1 MSNGTDVINTLTVR
15 ALIRAVCV
23 FVVGFED
30 ECIMDSVLRPPQC
43 VCTYIRMD
51 PVPQSSGGLWHW
63 RSSTIVS
70 VTQIWIHTQLLR
82 SLVMLG
88 FKKNVFE
95 SLILIKATLDLN
107 ILNIFSY
114 LIYSCDGKAEFS
126 ASLLQ
131 FSVSHDLS
139 EIILICWFGAQV
151 TFLIISIYM
160 FMRSFSR
167 FFAE

>member
-51 PVPQSSGGLWHW
+51 PVPQSSGGLRHW

-70 VTQIWIHTQLLR
+70 VTQI
-82 SLVMLG
+82 
-88 FKKNVFE
+88 
-95 SLILIKATLDLN
+95 
-107 ILNIFSY
+107 
-114 LIYSCDGKAEFS
+114 
-126 ASLLQ
+126 
-131 FSVSHDLS
+131 
-139 EIILICWFGAQV
+139 
-151 TFLIISIYM
+151 
-160 FMRSFSR
+160 
-167 FFAE
+167 